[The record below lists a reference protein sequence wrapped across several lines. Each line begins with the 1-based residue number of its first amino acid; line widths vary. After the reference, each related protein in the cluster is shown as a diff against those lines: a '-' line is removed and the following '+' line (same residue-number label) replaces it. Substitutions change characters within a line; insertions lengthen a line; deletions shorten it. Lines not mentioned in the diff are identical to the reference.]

1 MAFSA
6 KVGITVPPFFTA
18 RSPKGSHNSSSVAEW
33 IPQLYSKCFD
43 LASKL
48 IITTVSATIT
58 SLYSNPAETVPRPV
72 PMNNVSEKQ
81 IKQLSQK
88 QSLQSAAR
96 AKRRSRW
103 RLWDPFCDR
112 EWDVLQYNTREARG
126 GPNLH
131 LCRILCLLW
140 FELCPKTESVNEEK
154 QIFSSTV
161 QTHKSILHL
170 SSSPKPHLKLSALL
184 YQSDSR
190 IEICRLRNWGIL
202 ALTSVV
208 ACY

>member
-1 MAFSA
+1 MLRSGIQTDNNNRFCNDYFAVLVFLPSLTCLSFS
-6 KVGITVPPFFTA
+6 VG
-18 RSPKGSHNSSSVAEW
+18 
-33 IPQLYSKCFD
+33 
-43 LASKL
+43 
-48 IITTVSATIT
+48 TT
-58 SLYSNPAETVPRPV
+58 SNPAETVPRPV

-81 IKQLSQK
+81 IKQLSQN
-88 QSLQSAAR
+88 SHYNRPLE
-96 AKRRSRW
+96 RSV
-103 RLWDPFCDR
+103 DHGGGCGIHFATVSGTFCSTIR
-112 EWDVLQYNTREARG
+112 GRRG

-208 ACY
+208 ACYWQALNT

>member
-1 MAFSA
+1 MLRSGIQTDNNNRFCNDYFAVLVFLPSLTCLSFS
-6 KVGITVPPFFTA
+6 VG
-18 RSPKGSHNSSSVAEW
+18 
-33 IPQLYSKCFD
+33 
-43 LASKL
+43 
-48 IITTVSATIT
+48 TT
-58 SLYSNPAETVPRPV
+58 SNPAETVPRPV

-126 GPNLH
+126 PNLH

-140 FELCPKTESVNEEK
+140 FELCPKTEFVNEEK

-170 SSSPKPHLKLSALL
+170 SSSRKPHLKLSALL

-190 IEICRLRNWGIL
+190 IVICRLRNWGIL